1 MGLSMDI
8 TLTPQIN
15 AWIAEKVAQGLYS
28 SSSEVIAEGIRL
40 LKRQEEQR
48 LSMLKDLRQDIV
60 VGLAQLDTD
69 KTVSFDAAQ
78 VADIKTQRRNK
89 AGI

>member
-1 MGLSMDI
+1 M
-8 TLTPQIN
+8 
-15 AWIAEKVAQGLYS
+15 YS

-48 LSMLKDLRQDIV
+48 QSMVEDLKQELL
-60 VGLAQLDTD
+60 VGAMQLDTG
-69 KTVSFDAAQ
+69 KSMPFDANQ
-78 VADIKTQRRNK
+78 VSDIKTQGRRK

>member
-1 MGLSMDI
+1 MDI

-15 AWIAEKVAQGLYS
+15 TWIAEKVAQGMYS

-48 LSMLKDLRQDIV
+48 LSMVKDLRQEIL
-60 VGLAQLDTD
+60 VGMKQLDAGKSVPLDT
-69 KTVSFDAAQ
+69 TLVS
-78 VADIKTQRRNK
+78 VIKAKGRDK

>member
-1 MGLSMDI
+1 MNIS
-8 TLTPQIN
+8 LTPKIT
-15 AWIAEKVAQGLYS
+15 AWIAEKVDQGMYS

-48 LSMLKDLRQDIV
+48 QSMVEDLKQELL
-60 VGLAQLDTD
+60 VGAMQLDTG
-69 KTVSFDAAQ
+69 KSMPFDANQ
-78 VADIKTQRRNK
+78 VSDIKTQGRRK

>member
-1 MGLSMDI
+1 MDI
-8 TLTPQIN
+8 ALTPQLS
-15 AWIAEKVAQGLYS
+15 AWIAEKVAQGMYS

-48 LSMLKDLRQDIV
+48 QAMVKDLRQEILIGV
-60 VGLAQLDTD
+60 KQLDAG
-69 KTVSFDAAQ
+69 KAAPFDAMQ
-78 VADIKTQRRNK
+78 VSDIKAKGRDR